1 MIKRMLIML
10 IFCSVIG
17 GGVIAWK
24 MFEGAMIKK
33 YMSKMGQRAVT
44 VSTTVANIQ
53 KWQSTIVGVGTLRA
67 VRGVDIS
74 SEVPGLVEGIYFE
87 SGDQVES
94 GTLLVKFRVDD
105 EVAALASLQAEAHLA
120 GLTYERD
127 YRQLKEKTVAQ
138 ATVDMSVANL
148 EKAKAQV
155 QQQEALIAK
164 KFIRAPFAGMLGIRK
179 VDLGQYINAGMDMVT
194 LQALDPIYFDFY
206 LPQGD
211 LSKVKLGQ
219 QVNLSTDLYP
229 DKKYIGKVWALNSK
243 VDQATRNVLIRAAI
257 DNTEKELLPGMYGVI
272 NINLGES
279 KEYIT
284 LPQTAI
290 TYNPYGDTVF
300 VVKKASAKKDPVSE
314 QAPTSKNKSAQGTQK
329 VAEKGRVAEKNTS
342 KDQDE
347 PLIAE
352 QRFVVLGPTRGDQ
365 VAIIKGLKEGEVVVT
380 AGQLKLQNGSR
391 IQINNSVQPT
401 DDSDPSPHEYP
412 TSK

>member
-229 DKKYIGKVWALNSK
+229 DKKYIGKIWALNSK

-300 VVKKASAKKDPVSE
+300 VVKKASAKKDTGSE
-314 QAPTSKNKSAQGTQK
+314 QAPTSKKKSTQDTQK
-329 VAEKGRVAEKNTS
+329 VAEKGKAAEKNTS

-380 AGQLKLQNGSR
+380 AGQLKLQNGSS

>member
-33 YMSKMGQRAVT
+33 YMSKMGKRAVT
-44 VSTTVANIQ
+44 VSTTVANSQ

-229 DKKYIGKVWALNSK
+229 DKKYIGKIWALNSK

-300 VVKKASAKKDPVSE
+300 VVKKASAKKAVGSE
-314 QAPTSKNKSAQGTQK
+314 KATNSKKTSTKDTKK
-329 VAEKGRVAEKNTS
+329 VAEQDKVPVKNTS
-342 KDQDE
+342 DTQDE
-347 PLIAE
+347 SLIAE

-380 AGQLKLQNGSR
+380 AGQLKLQNGSS